1 MKKQRFT
8 VILLPQEDGGYQAH
22 FPYYPGCLTWGST
35 VEEALGRASG
45 AIAAHLKGL
54 VEEGLDVGL
63 ELAELP
69 YVVVSEVEIAVS
81 EKMLRRSKE
90 ESRYLANSPEA
101 QSEVEPA
108 GSKNR

>member
-22 FPYYPGCLTWGST
+22 FPYFPGCLVWGST
-35 VEEALGRASG
+35 VEEALERAPG
-45 AIAAHLKGL
+45 AITAHLEGL

-69 YVVVSEVEIAVS
+69 YVVVSEMEIGLPERVF
-81 EKMLRRSKE
+81 RRSKE
-90 ESRYLANSPEA
+90 ESQYLARASEA
-101 QSEVEPA
+101 QSDVEPA
-108 GSKNR
+108 GTKNR

>member
-8 VILLPQEDGGYQAH
+8 IILLPQEDGGYQAH
-22 FPYYPGCLTWGST
+22 FPYYPGCLAWGPT
-35 VEEALGRASG
+35 VEEALERASG
-45 AIAAHLKGL
+45 AITAHLEGL

-69 YVVVSEVEIAVS
+69 YVVVSEVEIGIS
-81 EKMLRRSKE
+81 ERVLRSSRD
-90 ESRYLANSPEA
+90 ESRYLAHSPERP
-101 QSEVEPA
+101 SKVEPA

>member
-22 FPYYPGCLTWGST
+22 FPYYPGCLAWGST
-35 VEEALGRASG
+35 VEEALERASG
-45 AIAAHLKGL
+45 AITAHIEGL
-54 VEEGLDVGL
+54 VDEGLDVGL

-69 YVVVSEVEIAVS
+69 YVVVSEMEIGLSDKVLL
-81 EKMLRRSKE
+81 KSKE
-90 ESRYLANSPEA
+90 ESRYLAHSPGA
-101 QSEVEPA
+101 QGEVEPA

>member
-35 VEEALGRASG
+35 VEETLERASG
-45 AIAAHLKGL
+45 AITAHLEGL

-69 YVVVSEVEIAVS
+69 YVVVSEMEIGLSDRVA
-81 EKMLRRSKE
+81 RRSRE
-90 ESRYLANSPEA
+90 ESRYLARSSVT
-101 QSEVEPA
+101 QDEVEPA
-108 GSKNR
+108 GSKNG